1 MSEGAGAL
9 YHDAILAL
17 ACGREGAGRLPEPDV
32 SVTID
37 NPLCG
42 DRATIDLA
50 LDGGGKVAALSHR
63 IRGCALCEAAAAA
76 ISRHAAGL
84 DVPALDAASAATDAV
99 LRGEAPPAGSWPEIA
114 LFAPVA
120 PHRSRH
126 RCVTLPF
133 EAVRDA
139 LRKAGD
145 GGAVPGSG

>member
-1 MSEGAGAL
+1 MNDGGGTL

-17 ACGREGAGRLPEPDV
+17 ARSREGAGRLPEPDV

-42 DRATIDLA
+42 DRVTIDLA
-50 LDGGGKVAALSHR
+50 LDGGMVTALAHR
-63 IRGCALCEAAAAA
+63 VRGCALCEAAAAA

-84 DVPALDAASAATDAV
+84 DSPAIEAASAAADAI

-114 LFAPVA
+114 LFVPVA
-120 PHRSRH
+120 AHRSRH

-133 EAVRDA
+133 EAVREA
-139 LRKAGD
+139 LRKAG
-145 GGAVPGSG
+145 GGA